1 MATTLAP
8 SMPTMP
14 PNQLQQPTR
23 NESTG
28 GNSVDDPWALSD
40 WLPMAM
46 NNDITQTKLI
56 ASLVLF
62 VITLLFGY
70 VPVRIILNQNYIQHA
85 MFAGGGVLMATA
97 FCHLIPEA
105 HDGYKNAIGATG
117 HVHSHSHSHNNNDHE
132 HQDYHTNDDH
142 NQQHLN
148 QQHNNSVI
156 HQINETIA
164 ILNGTN
170 THTNTTTGHL
180 DHDSLHATTTI
191 ADSQQQQHLYVPYPE
206 VALCC
211 GFIFMYVVEQL
222 FLRFVNNHTHE
233 HPGGDTSTGQ
243 LIGSQPKRSSAPG
256 VGGSPGVGGL
266 GLGELEAERL
276 SVDQRDSTSAVVLD
290 GGSVS
295 DLPSGARRAKGSAST
310 TGAFYKFIRG
320 LLIVSAFSLHS
331 IFDGV
336 AIGSQ
341 DSIEKVWTIFF
352 AISCH
357 KLIIVA
363 VVGFE
368 LFSATLESHLWTLI
382 HLTIFSIMS
391 PIGILLVIVAQNS
404 LKVSSDDPAIIL
416 LQSFAT
422 GTLLYIIFVEILQPK
437 EDRFH
442 ARNRSTKILSLILGF
457 AAMVTI
463 LTFMHED

>member
-1 MATTLAP
+1 MTSTTNSALNASMAAANATANSLANVTTVALNSLSNGAK
-8 SMPTMP
+8 
-14 PNQLQQPTR
+14 QQPLTTWSFLT
-23 NESTG
+23 EE
-28 GNSVDDPWALSD
+28 
-40 WLPMAM
+40 
-46 NNDITQTKLI
+46 ITQTKLI

-70 VPVRIILNQNYIQHA
+70 LPVRIILNQNYIQHA

-105 HDGYKNAIGATG
+105 HDGYRNSNSHQNAA
-117 HVHSHSHSHNNNDHE
+117 HSHDHHE
-132 HQDYHTNDDH
+132 HHHQAEHEALH
-142 NQQHLN
+142 
-148 QQHNNSVI
+148 SVV
-156 HQINETIA
+156 Q
-164 ILNGTN
+164 NGSTLA
-170 THTNTTTGHL
+170 NTTTKALNESLQAAAEGLAEVSATGGHSN
-180 DHDSLHATTTI
+180 H
-191 ADSQQQQHLYVPYPE
+191 VPYPE
-206 VALCC
+206 ILLCC

-233 HPGGDTSTGQ
+233 HPGDTSTGQ
-243 LIGSQPKRSSAPG
+243 LIGSQPKRLSA
-256 VGGSPGVGGL
+256 
-266 GLGELEAERL
+266 GEIDDKLSIERGN
-276 SVDQRDSTSAVVLD
+276 A
-290 GGSVS
+290 
-295 DLPSGARRAKGSAST
+295 T
-310 TGAFYKFIRG
+310 TGTGITEPSNNQTGATAVYKFVRG
-320 LLIVSAFSLHS
+320 LLIVSAFSMHS

-341 DSIEKVWTIFF
+341 DSVEKVWTIFF

-368 LFSATLESHLWTLI
+368 LYSATLESHLWTLV

-391 PIGILLVIVAQNS
+391 PIGILLVIIAQNS
-404 LKVSSDDPAIIL
+404 LKVTSDDPVMIL

-442 ARNRSTKILSLILGF
+442 TRNRSTKILSLIVGF
-457 AAMVTI
+457 ALMVAVVT
-463 LTFMHED
+463 LMHGD